1 MSSMKFLRQVAR
13 SARTFSTTSVARKD
27 LVQDLYVQELKAYK
41 PPAPVKDAHVGAV
54 KVFSL
59 PAVPKPPTLPADL
72 AAELT
77 AYDATEPTKAD
88 VEVVS
93 SSAHAG
99 EDVGKGADAFLG
111 FLEADVK
118 QAEAHH

>member
-27 LVQDLYVQELKAYK
+27 LVQDLYVKELKAYK
-41 PPAPVKDAHVGAV
+41 APSPAKDAHVGSV

-59 PAVPKPPTLPADL
+59 PAVPKPPTLPIDL

-88 VEVVS
+88 AEVVS

-118 QAEAHH
+118 QAEVHH

>member
-1 MSSMKFLRQVAR
+1 MSSMKFLRQAAR
-13 SARTFSTTSVARKD
+13 SARTFSTTSIARKD
-27 LVQDLYVQELKAYK
+27 LVQDLYVKELKAYK
-41 PPAPVKDAHVGAV
+41 PPAAAKDAHVGVV
-54 KVFSL
+54 KNFSL

-77 AYDATEPTKAD
+77 AYDATEPTKAEA
-88 VEVVS
+88 EVTS

-118 QAEAHH
+118 QAEVHH